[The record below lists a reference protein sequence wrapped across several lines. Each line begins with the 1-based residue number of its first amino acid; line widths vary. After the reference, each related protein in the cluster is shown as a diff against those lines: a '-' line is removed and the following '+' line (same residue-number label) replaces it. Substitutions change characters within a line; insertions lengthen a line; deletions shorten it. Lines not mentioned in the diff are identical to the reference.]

1 MEALYGDSLMKVS
14 IITATYNSESTLKAC
29 LDSVA
34 NQTALA
40 NIEHIIVDGRSK
52 DATLA
57 LVNQYPHVSTIV
69 SEKDRG
75 IYHAFNRGVA
85 LATGDLVYFLNSD
98 DCFYDNSVIADVLS
112 AISDEHQY
120 YFGSVLCHDAKTG
133 KSYFTLQNDSSQNN
147 RRPCHQGFFCRREL
161 FDRFGLFNECF
172 SIAADMYF
180 MKKVLRHTTGFV
192 TERVVAK
199 FSLEGM
205 SSSSDNRVAM
215 MRQHAIIDELLDGDD
230 SQQELSEKL
239 ALQMHNSNDLKQ
251 LLLNVLDDKFNL
263 RQWAK
268 KKIAIF
274 GTRELSQALSLLAQQ
289 QQLEVLCYVVSNP
302 EHIPLGVAFPLVAI
316 SELGTMPVDL
326 VINCIE
332 GKHEAEISAKIRQ
345 VAPAVQV
352 VSWRAFCQPNG
363 VIQH

>member
-14 IITATYNSESTLKAC
+14 IITATYNSESTLKVC

-52 DATLA
+52 DATLV

-120 YFGSVLCHDAKTG
+120 YLGSVLCHDAKTG
-133 KSYFTLQNDSSQNN
+133 KRYFTLQNDSSQNN
-147 RRPCHQGFFCRREL
+147 RRPCHQGFLCRREL

-180 MKKVLRHTTGFV
+180 MKKVLRHTNGIL
-192 TERVVAK
+192 TERVIAK

-205 SSSSDNRVAM
+205 SSNSHNRSAM
-215 MRQHAIIDELLDGDD
+215 LRQHAIIDELLDGYD
-230 SQQELSEKL
+230 SHQELSEKL

-251 LLLNVLDDKFNL
+251 LLINVLGDNL
-263 RQWAK
+263 NLSQWAK
-268 KKIAIF
+268 KKVAIF
-274 GTRELSQALSLLAQQ
+274 GTRELSHALSLLAQQ
-289 QQLEVLCYVVSNP
+289 HQLEVICHVVSNP
-302 EHIPLGVAFPLVAI
+302 EHVPHGVGLPLVAI
-316 SELGTMPVDL
+316 SELGTMPVDV
-326 VINCIE
+326 VINCVE
-332 GKHEAEISAKIRQ
+332 GKHEADISAKIRL

-363 VIQH
+363 VVQS